1 MAHEINNPAGFVLS
15 NMETMEEY
23 SRRLLDEL
31 RTQERLAAAADDG
44 DGWAALEQHM
54 AAFLEDE
61 ELQYIEEDCAALLDE
76 TTAGA
81 ERIRG
86 IVCNLKTYAH
96 PGDGV
101 PREVDVNQ
109 QLEQA
114 LALIQNQLRYR
125 SEVHTDLGS
134 LPPVL
139 GHGGELGQA
148 FINLLVNASQAV
160 DSDGQI
166 RVSTRALK
174 GDDAGVEIRISDNGA
189 GMDEEVQEHIFE
201 PFFTTKEVGHG
212 AGLGLSM
219 VYSIVQRHEG
229 TIDVHSARGEGT
241 VFTIELPAARAAAA

>member
-1 MAHEINNPAGFVLS
+1 MVAHLLRLS
-15 NMETMEEY
+15 VT
-23 SRRLLDEL
+23 L
-31 RTQERLAAAADDG
+31 R
-44 DGWAALEQHM
+44 
-54 AAFLEDE
+54 
-61 ELQYIEEDCAALLDE
+61 
-76 TTAGA
+76 
-81 ERIRG
+81 
-86 IVCNLKTYAH
+86 H
-96 PGDGV
+96 P
-101 PREVDVNQ
+101 
-109 QLEQA
+109 
-114 LALIQNQLRYR
+114 
-125 SEVHTDLGS
+125 LGY